1 MFEIKACEV
10 RKCGVPTIRDE
21 QFSDEHNEDI
31 GHYGQ
36 TLIRDCSYS
45 NQKRMLTYIL
55 FAVGFVLL
63 IYGANWLVDGSASL
77 AKKYKI
83 PNIVIGLTIVALG
96 TSSPELV
103 VNLIASFKG
112 AADVA
117 MGNILGSNISNIL
130 LILGVSAVI
139 YPLAVNN
146 NTQWKEVPL
155 AILAAVVIG
164 VLANDTFFDGIAISK
179 IYRSDGI
186 VLTAFFILFMYY
198 AFGIAQKEEVQ
209 LDVPAKEYVR
219 WWSVVMI
226 LAGIASLVV
235 GGKWIVDG
243 AVQVASML
251 GMSEAVISL
260 TIVAV
265 GTSLPELATC
275 VAAAYKK
282 NPGIVIGNI
291 IGSNIFNIFFVLGI
305 SAVIRPLP
313 FNLALNFDVAV
324 GVIASVILFVFL
336 MFPRRRILERWQG
349 VVLLMLYVGYI
360 VLLLQ
365 REGVI

>member
-1 MFEIKACEV
+1 
-10 RKCGVPTIRDE
+10 
-21 QFSDEHNEDI
+21 
-31 GHYGQ
+31 
-36 TLIRDCSYS
+36 
-45 NQKRMLTYIL
+45 MLTYIL
-55 FAVGFVLL
+55 FVAGFVLL

-77 AKKYKI
+77 AKKYNI
-83 PNIVIGLTIVALG
+83 PHIVIGLTIVALG

-117 MGNILGSNISNIL
+117 MGNILGSNISNIF

-146 NTQWKEVPL
+146 DTQWKEVPL
-155 AILAAVVIG
+155 AILAAFVIG
-164 VLANDTFFDGIAISK
+164 VLANDTIIDSIPVSM

-186 VLTAFFILFMYY
+186 VLTAFFILFMFY
-198 AFGIAQKEEVQ
+198 AFSIARKEDVQ
-209 LDVPAKEYVR
+209 QSVPVKEHTR
-219 WWSVVMI
+219 WLSVVMI
-226 LAGIASLVV
+226 IGGIAALIA

-243 AVQVASML
+243 AVQIASL
-251 GMSEAVISL
+251 FGMSEAVISL

-313 FNLALNFDVAV
+313 FNVVLNYDIIV
-324 GVIASVILFVFL
+324 GIIASMLLFVFL
-336 MFPRRRILERWQG
+336 LFPRRRILERWQG
-349 VVLLMLYVGYI
+349 VVLLLCYVLYV
-360 VLLLQ
+360 VMLLS
-365 REGVI
+365 REGII

>member
-1 MFEIKACEV
+1 
-10 RKCGVPTIRDE
+10 
-21 QFSDEHNEDI
+21 
-31 GHYGQ
+31 
-36 TLIRDCSYS
+36 
-45 NQKRMLTYIL
+45 MLTYIL
-55 FAVGFVLL
+55 FVAGFVLL
-63 IYGANWLVDGSASL
+63 IYGATWLVDGSASL
-77 AKKYKI
+77 AKKYNI

-103 VNLIASFKG
+103 VNLIASYKG

-117 MGNILGSNISNIL
+117 MGNILGSNISNIF

-146 NTQWKEVPL
+146 DTQWKEVPL
-155 AILAAVVIG
+155 AILAALVIG
-164 VLANDTFFDGIAISK
+164 VLANDTIIDSIPVSM

-186 VLTAFFILFMYY
+186 VLTAFFILFMFY
-198 AFGIAQKEEVQ
+198 AFSIAKKEDVQ
-209 LDVPAKEYVR
+209 QSIPVKEHAR
-219 WWSVVMI
+219 GLSVVMI
-226 LAGIASLVV
+226 IGGIAALIV

-243 AVQVASML
+243 AVQIASML

-282 NPGIVIGNI
+282 NPGIVVGNI

-313 FNLALNFDVAV
+313 FNEALNFDIIV
-324 GVIASVILFVFL
+324 GVIASVLIFVFL
-336 MFPRRRILERWQG
+336 LFPRRRILERWQG
-349 VVLLMLYVGYI
+349 FILLLCYVLYVFI
-360 VLLLQ
+360 LLG
-365 REGVI
+365 REGII